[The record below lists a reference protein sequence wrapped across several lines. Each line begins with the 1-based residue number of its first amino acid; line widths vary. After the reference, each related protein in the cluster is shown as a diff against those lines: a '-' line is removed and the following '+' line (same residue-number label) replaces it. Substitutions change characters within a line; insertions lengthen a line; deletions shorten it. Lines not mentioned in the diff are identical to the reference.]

1 MAVTHNPAGYA
12 GTVDQVDEAR
22 RFALGGGGRFRVST
36 SADWT
41 PTASSST
48 NRTVNIAAGA
58 GQGCGVYDATTSS
71 DSVVFGANT
80 GSVDRLD
87 AVVATFDWTAKT
99 VAFGVIAGTST
110 GPPGVNGGT
119 GTAVDVT
126 KINRLPGI
134 RYDALLAVVRAR
146 PGVTILAGADLT
158 DCRVWGSWAG
168 LQTASAAFLSSI
180 DLDPGHRLRVA
191 ADGIEYISMADGSFI
206 TLPRIFVQSAQPST
220 APNGSLWFQTP

>member
-1 MAVTHNPAGYA
+1 MAVTHNPAGYT

-22 RFALGGGGRFRVST
+22 RFALGSGGRFRVSS
-36 SADWT
+36 SADWA

-48 NRTVNIAAGA
+48 ARTVNIAAGA
-58 GQGCGVYDATTSS
+58 GQACGVYDATTAA
-71 DSVVFGANT
+71 DSVVFGANS

-99 VAFGVIAGTST
+99 VTFGVIAGTSS

-134 RYDALLAVVRAR
+134 RYDALLAVLRAR
-146 PGVTILAGADLT
+146 PGVTTLAAGDLT
-158 DCRVWGSWAG
+158 DCRVWGAWAG
-168 LQTASAAFLSSI
+168 LQTASSAFLSSLDI
-180 DLDPGHRLRVA
+180 DPGHRLRVA
-191 ADGIEYISMADGSFI
+191 ADGIEYISMADGTFT
-206 TLPRIFVQSAQPST
+206 TLPRIFVQSSQPGS
-220 APNGSLWFQTP
+220 APNGSLWFQPS